1 MERFKLRSSYSPTGD
16 QPQAIK
22 KLVAGFNANISKQIL
37 LGVTGS
43 GKTFTAANVITDLN
57 RPTLVISHNKT
68 LAAQLFNEF
77 KDFFPENAV
86 HYFVS
91 YYDYYQPEAYIPR
104 TDTYIE
110 KDSDIN
116 EEIDRL
122 RNAATSALLTRKDV
136 LIVASVSCI
145 YGLGNPEDYG
155 QLKIDFQIGA
165 EKSPEKAL
173 RQLVDIQYER
183 NDQNFERGKFRIRGD
198 ILDIFPSYEEKAI
211 RVQFFD
217 TKVESIKEIDP
228 LTGEVKRKLNRTVIF
243 PAKHFV
249 TPKERIKGAL
259 ELIREELAVR
269 VKQLR
274 NEGKLLEAQR
284 LTQRTNFDI
293 EMIEETGYCS
303 GIENYSRYL
312 SGRQAGDRPS
322 TLLDYF
328 PDDFSLIID
337 ESHMTIPQIRGMYNG
352 DRARKETLVDYGFRL
367 PSALDNRP
375 LRFSEFEKMTDRTIY
390 VSATPGT
397 YEFEKCS
404 DRKIYSAKEYFK
416 EAALGKEMPYVTEQV
431 IRPTGLLDP
440 KVEVRKAE
448 FQIDDLISEIKNN
461 VKNHQRTLVTTLTKK
476 MAEDL
481 SEYLKELDIKVNYLH
496 SEVTTLERPEI
507 LRDLRAGIYD
517 VIVGVNLLREGLD
530 LPEVSLVAIIDADKE
545 GFLRSEQALIQ
556 TIGRVARHS
565 EGRVIMYADHMTE
578 SMRSAISETERRRKI
593 QEKYNKDHGIIPKT
607 ITKALHNRMVEKE
620 EKKAEKEFDLENI
633 PPDEID
639 RLISELRKKMDRA
652 AASLEFEQAA
662 GIRDDIRRIREKV
675 DVMKEKKR
683 KELDR

>member
-1 MERFKLRSSYSPTGD
+1 
-16 QPQAIK
+16 
-22 KLVAGFNANISKQIL
+22 
-37 LGVTGS
+37 
-43 GKTFTAANVITDLN
+43 
-57 RPTLVISHNKT
+57 
-68 LAAQLFNEF
+68 
-77 KDFFPENAV
+77 
-86 HYFVS
+86 
-91 YYDYYQPEAYIPR
+91 
-104 TDTYIE
+104 
-110 KDSDIN
+110 
-116 EEIDRL
+116 
-122 RNAATSALLTRKDV
+122 
-136 LIVASVSCI
+136 
-145 YGLGNPEDYG
+145 
-155 QLKIDFQIGA
+155 
-165 EKSPEKAL
+165 
-173 RQLVDIQYER
+173 
-183 NDQNFERGKFRIRGD
+183 
-198 ILDIFPSYEEKAI
+198 
-211 RVQFFD
+211 
-217 TKVESIKEIDP
+217 
-228 LTGEVKRKLNRTVIF
+228 
-243 PAKHFV
+243 
-249 TPKERIKGAL
+249 
-259 ELIREELAVR
+259 
-269 VKQLR
+269 
-274 NEGKLLEAQR
+274 
-284 LTQRTNFDI
+284 
-293 EMIEETGYCS
+293 
-303 GIENYSRYL
+303 
-312 SGRQAGDRPS
+312 
-322 TLLDYF
+322 
-328 PDDFSLIID
+328 
-337 ESHMTIPQIRGMYNG
+337 
-352 DRARKETLVDYGFRL
+352 
-367 PSALDNRP
+367 
-375 LRFSEFEKMTDRTIY
+375 MTDRTIY